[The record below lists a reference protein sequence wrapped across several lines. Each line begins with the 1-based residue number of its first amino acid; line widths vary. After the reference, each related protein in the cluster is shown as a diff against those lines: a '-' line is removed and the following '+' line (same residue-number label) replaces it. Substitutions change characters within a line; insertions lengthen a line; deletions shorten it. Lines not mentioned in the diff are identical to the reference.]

1 MPTCHYG
8 ATWRKNYGAWLG
20 DRLEAVRSEA
30 RTNTGPLPAK
40 LPHDAPLFNVPTGLI
55 SILDRD
61 LAAAGV
67 PNRDDRGRTVDVHAM
82 RHTFG
87 THLSKGGVS
96 PRTAQAALRH
106 STIDLTMNTYTDP
119 RLLDVAGSLEV
130 LPSLLLPDAPST
142 ERATA
147 TGTDPRTLVPLLVPE
162 ARIRCIPKTPKTC
175 LGCLKRGSR
184 KPPMPAQA
192 LTLTCIG

>member
-1 MPTCHYG
+1 
-8 ATWRKNYGAWLG
+8 
-20 DRLEAVRSEA
+20 
-30 RTNTGPLPAK
+30 
-40 LPHDAPLFNVPTGLI
+40 
-55 SILDRD
+55 
-61 LAAAGV
+61 
-67 PNRDDRGRTVDVHAM
+67 M

-130 LPSLLLPDAPST
+130 LPSLPLSDAPST

-147 TGTDPRTLVPLLVPE
+147 TGTDPRTLVPVLVPTTGNQTT
-162 ARIRCIPKTPKTC
+162 RKTTADKTTGRDDLLHIAVSVKPDESSESMSRGDKKRVKGLEPSTFS
-175 LGCLKRGSR
+175 LGS
-184 KPPMPAQA
+184 
-192 LTLTCIG
+192 